1 MALGQVQSQQ
11 TPLPIL
17 GGAYEAS
24 SLPIS
29 AQEAINCYLEAGPG
43 STNPVALRGVPGATQ
58 FSDLT
63 NIRAL
68 HEAFGFI
75 YAVAGSEVYKVSKAG
90 DAQLLGTVADDS
102 RPAYLS
108 HNIFELAI
116 TSGGEWYT
124 VQRTGEVTKIDT
136 PRVSHGHF
144 LDGYIL
150 AREVDTGRFIWSE
163 INDADSVSGADF
175 ATAEGSPDNIVAL
188 LVDHR
193 EIFLFGE
200 NSLERWYNDGVSPFI
215 RLPNGFSER
224 GCGAG
229 DSPAKL
235 DNTVFWLGDDLV
247 VYRLSEGRPERV
259 SNHGIEQLIQRV
271 SNPSRGVGLSYS
283 QDGHAFYQ
291 INFPGQLTVTY
302 DASTQTWHTRKLFG
316 RNDAGYSHHVYAFN
330 NHYVGGPKLWK
341 LGGQDFNGPLE
352 RIRTIGPI
360 RTGRRYASMFSV
372 TLYFETGSSA
382 VYADDKH
389 LLLEVSDDG
398 GRTFKNRREVS
409 LGSKGQYHQE
419 VRING
424 LGAMRDNQR
433 VMRFTLTD
441 AADFN
446 LVGAVAEIG

>member
-1 MALGQVQSQQ
+1 MAL

-17 GGAYEAS
+17 GGAYESS

-29 AQEAINCYLEAGPG
+29 AQEAVNCYLEAGPG
-43 STNPVALRGVPGATQ
+43 STNPVALRGVSGGTR
-58 FSDLT
+58 FTELRD
-63 NIRAL
+63 IRGL
-68 HEAFGFI
+68 RFAFGSI
-75 YAVAGSEVYKVSKAG
+75 YVVSAAEVYKVDELG
-90 DAQLLGTVADDS
+90 NAQLIGSVLNDG

-108 HNIFELAI
+108 HNIFEVVI
-116 TSGGEWYT
+116 TSGGAWYT
-124 VQRTGEVTKIDT
+124 IQKTDELERIST
-136 PRVSHGHF
+136 PPVSHANF

-150 AREVDTGRFIWSE
+150 AREIGTGRFIWSE
-163 INDADSVSGADF
+163 INDGDLVSGADF
-175 ATAEGSPDNIVAL
+175 ATAEGFPDNTNGL
-188 LVDHR
+188 LIDHR
-193 EIFLFGE
+193 EIFLFGDS
-200 NSLERWYNDGVSPFI
+200 SLERWYNDGVSPFI
-215 RLPNGFSER
+215 RLPNGYSER

-235 DNTVFWLGDDLV
+235 DNTVFWLGDDYI
-247 VYRLSEGRPERV
+247 VYRLTEGRPQRV

-271 SNPSRGVGLSYS
+271 NNPELAVGLTYS

-291 INFPGQLTVTY
+291 LTFPGQLTVTY
-302 DASTQTWHTRKLFG
+302 SASTQTWGTRKLFA
-316 RNDAGYSHHVYAFN
+316 RKDAGYEHHVYAFG
-330 NHYVGGPKLWK
+330 NHYVGGTRLWK
-341 LGGQDFNGPLE
+341 LGGQEFEGPLE

-360 RTGRRYASMFSV
+360 RTGRRYASMYSL

-382 VYADDKH
+382 AYADDKH
-389 LLLEVSDDG
+389 LLLEISDDG
-398 GRTFKNRREVS
+398 GRTFKNRRQVS